1 MLHASPPRQISS
13 RISLSLSLSLSLSV
27 CMCNC
32 VYVEQGDIIAVTT
45 VITRATSFSRLRA
58 APSTEPAPLIDA
70 TLFLPFAFLLLYFPF
85 P

>member
-13 RISLSLSLSLSLSV
+13 RTSLSLSV
-27 CMCNC
+27 CVC
-32 VYVEQGDIIAVTT
+32 VYLCVEQGDIIAVTT

-58 APSTEPAPLIDA
+58 APSTDPAPFIDS